1 MGSLIISASYKTD
14 IPCFYGAWFMNRLHA
29 GYCKMINPYSR
40 QMYRVSLTPGD
51 VDGFIF
57 WTKNLGPF
65 LRYLPDVRRMG
76 YPFVVQYTINGYP
89 RSLEQSV
96 VEADQ
101 SVEHVKRVVAQF
113 GPKTVVWRYDPI
125 LFSSVTPPQF
135 HLHTFARLAG
145 KLAGAVD
152 EVVISFAHFYNKTK
166 RNLAL
171 EARQRGFTWEDPD
184 DLTKRDLV
192 RSLVQIAGSHGIQV
206 AVCSQNQYVTEG
218 TRPARCVDAERLG
231 AVAGRLIAAERRGNR
246 PDCECYASK
255 DIGEYD
261 TCPHGCV
268 YCYAV
273 QHQSLAQE
281 RHRRHDPAGEFLFP
295 PTTVA
300 EPSPPATDGQLR
312 FDL

>member
-1 MGSLIISASYKTD
+1 MIISASYKTD
-14 IPCFYGAWFMNRLHA
+14 IPCFYGTWFMNRLQA

-40 QMYRVSLTPGD
+40 QTYRISLARQD

-65 LRYLPDVRRMG
+65 IKNLPEVHRLG
-76 YPFVVQYTINGYP
+76 YPFVVQYTITGYP
-89 RSLEQSV
+89 RALEQSV
-96 VEADQ
+96 IEADQ
-101 SVEHVKRVVAQF
+101 SVEHVRRVAAEF

-125 LFSSVTPPQF
+125 LLSSLTPLDV
-135 HLHTFARLAG
+135 HVETFTRLAG
-145 KLAGAVD
+145 RLEGAVD
-152 EVVISFAHFYNKTK
+152 EVVLSFAHFYSKTK

-171 EARQRGFTWEDPD
+171 EARRLGFTWEDPD
-184 DLTKRDLV
+184 DEAKRDLV
-192 RSLVQIAGSHGIQV
+192 RRCVEIAGSHGIRV
-206 AVCSQNQYVTEG
+206 AICSQNQYVTEG

-231 AVAGRLIAAERRGNR
+231 AVAGRLIVAERRGNR
-246 PDCECYASK
+246 PDCDCYASK

-273 QHQSLAQE
+273 QDKGLAQVRY
-281 RHRRHDPAGEFLFP
+281 RHHDPAGEFLFP
-295 PTTVA
+295 PTGAA
-300 EPSPPATDGQLR
+300 EPSPPAADGQLR